1 MKLFKDYPMHQIGK
15 IILGVVIVSVAMGVL
30 GIVLRTHF
38 PDKAFYILLGGLS
51 GAFLVIFLSPIIG
64 KKKS

>member
-1 MKLFKDYPMHQIGK
+1 MNQLVK
-15 IILGVVIVSVAMGVL
+15 IILGVVIVSAAMGVL

-38 PDKAFYILLGGLS
+38 PDIGFYILLGGLS

-64 KKKS
+64 KKKP